1 MDYDE
6 DRYEWNADTD
16 DWGGEKYD
24 RDPERVGVVHLG
36 RIDDLF
42 VAEDDETGISSQ
54 GPTKA
59 AALANLAAN
68 LDVYEEGES
77 GANDDWL

>member
-1 MDYDE
+1 MVPDDE
-6 DRYEWNADTD
+6 WAIDGS
-16 DWGGEKYD
+16 DWGGD
-24 RDPERVGVVHLG
+24 VRDVDAEPAGSVTLTRREE
-36 RIDDLF
+36 LF
-42 VAEDDETGISSQ
+42 IAEDEETGISSQ

-77 GANDDWL
+77 GGNDDWL